1 MQKENLIKKEQEEQ
15 KKLKLPHIDLDTKKE
30 IAKIGMTASM
40 GITVATSFYMK
51 NRTMKNLHIGA
62 GVALVGFSFW
72 HHMLY
77 QPEKKMQ
84 KKEENKK
91 LDKPKNEKAVQKVE
105 SSKEDIVSK
114 QIIENNY
121 SISLNNFF
129 IELSIKGKLTSEEFT
144 EFEKRIES
152 LLEMYKVPS
161 MNILLDIT
169 GIKGIELQALWDDLA
184 FALKHLKEIKKVA
197 LVGDNSFEKYS
208 VNIMDRLLKAELHYF
223 EEYDK
228 AHKWLLS

>member
-1 MQKENLIKKEQEEQ
+1 MQNEKLIKNESKGTV
-15 KKLKLPHIDLDTKKE
+15 KIPKLPNIDLDTKKE

-51 NRTMKNLHIGA
+51 NKLMKNLHIGA

-77 QPEKKMQ
+77 QPDK
-84 KKEENKK
+84 NKQ
-91 LDKPKNEKAVQKVE
+91 KPKLQAKDQDDIKKQDISNIEVQNE
-105 SSKEDIVSK
+105 
-114 QIIENNY
+114 NY

-129 IELSIKGKLTSEEFT
+129 IELSIKGKLTHNEFK

-152 LLEMYKVPS
+152 LLELYKIPS

-169 GIKGIELQALWDDLA
+169 EIKAIEIKALWDDLM
-184 FALKHLKEIKKVA
+184 FSIKHLKEIKKVA
-197 LVGDNSFEKYS
+197 IVGNNK
-208 VNIMDRLLKAELHYF
+208 L
-223 EEYDK
+223 EEYSISLVDKLLDTKLSYFKDYEK